1 MTLFYEYSKISLGVI
16 SFITTFFVKICRILL
31 YSTSLGYL
39 KSGSWPS
46 LGMVPSHGVC
56 FKSNGTLLPPLF
68 TYILHPRR
76 IWVPQLEILSPT
88 VFLVYWYV
96 KPLLCEAWFTSRK
109 MSRRIITYKVP
120 LLLDTHKLEYAFHQI
135 SDMVNYHNM
144 TTSATW
150 TFCASSSWIVYEH
163 WLNLE

>member
-1 MTLFYEYSKISLGVI
+1 MWRVAVDLCIFFYHLFREEASLWQWSMSIEGYHG
-16 SFITTFFVKICRILL
+16 SRFIYYNFVKICRILL

-56 FKSNGTLLPPLF
+56 LKSNGTLLPPLL

-96 KPLLCEAWFTSRK
+96 KPLLCEAWYASRK
-109 MSRRIITYKVP
+109 MSHGIITYKVP
-120 LLLDTHKLEYAFHQI
+120 YFLTHI
-135 SDMVNYHNM
+135 N
-144 TTSATW
+144 
-150 TFCASSSWIVYEH
+150 
-163 WLNLE
+163 LNIHFIR